1 MQLDLTK
8 FKATQSQT
16 EIIPI
21 LDSEQVEPEI
31 TLIEPTNG
39 VSNKFKFGQYFTKT
53 KIVLKVL
60 NLIQEFKSYPTNI
73 KILEPSF
80 GTKNFITVLKENNFT
95 NIIGCEIDPLLTDN
109 PSDFFDFPME
119 EKFNLIIGNPPF
131 TKYNVPESYYYPR
144 NYLNNKIPPASYL
157 TKNLLKKEKEKIEN
171 IFILK
176 SLKHLSN
183 NSSIAFVL
191 PISFFIKNRNKEIKK
206 ELLKEF
212 STIIIFQNKE
222 VWFDYHIPCCFAIFT
237 NTEEYKDK
245 IILQFENGEVN
256 REILDIN
263 KINEEL
269 IPEVVFNKNNGVIN
283 NDNGIE
289 LSNYIA
295 AKRVK
300 CKKSFKENN
309 VSAKNILEKT
319 KIPSN
324 ENVDNYKLAVV
335 RVGNSSVGKCGL
347 INVNKDILNDMFYV
361 FDFDDENNKNKEIKE
376 KICSEINKNQD
387 YFKNVT
393 CRVGSKSI
401 KKEDVLNFKVEIE
414 V

>member
-1 MQLDLTK
+1 MQLDLTN
-8 FKATQSQT
+8 FKATQSQAEVVPT
-16 EIIPI
+16 
-21 LDSEQVEPEI
+21 LDSEKVEPEI
-31 TLIEPTNG
+31 TLIEPKSE

-53 KIVLKVL
+53 KVVLKVL

-80 GTKNFITVLKENNFT
+80 GTKNFITVLKQNNFN

-109 PSDFFDFPME
+109 PSDFFDFPIE

-131 TKYNVPESYYYPR
+131 TKYNVPESYYYPK
-144 NYLNNKIPPASYL
+144 NYINNKISPVTYL

-212 STIIIFQNKE
+212 STVIIFQNNE

-237 NTEEYKDK
+237 NNEKYKNK

-263 KINEEL
+263 KMNEEL

-283 NDNGIE
+283 NDNGVE
-289 LSNYIA
+289 LNNFIIQ
-295 AKRVK
+295 KRVK

-319 KIPSN
+319 KIPLN
-324 ENVDNYKLAVV
+324 KNVVNYKLAVV

-347 INVNKDILNDMFYV
+347 INVNEDVLNDMFYV
-361 FDFDDENNKNKEIKE
+361 FDFDDENNKNKELKE
-376 KICSEINKNQD
+376 KICNEINKNQD

-414 V
+414 G